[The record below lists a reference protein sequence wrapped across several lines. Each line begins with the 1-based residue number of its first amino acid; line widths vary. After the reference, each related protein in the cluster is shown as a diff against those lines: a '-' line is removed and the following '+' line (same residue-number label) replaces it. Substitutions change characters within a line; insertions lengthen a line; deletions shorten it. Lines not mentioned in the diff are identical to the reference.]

1 MLLVLVAALVACV
14 LVCFVVLVPTC
25 LGVDRVRS
33 VVGDRRRLHR
43 RLRAAAPF
51 VGGLVVVLAINKG
64 LLDRTE
70 AFAYQYGIEAT
81 AWFHAVE
88 GDLVGQLQTA
98 LPGWSLYYF
107 GPIYVLGYAV
117 LLTFPL
123 VAYLFVDDPRALRT
137 LVTSY
142 AINYAVAV
150 VCYTAVLAYG
160 PRNYPADPVETD
172 PASVTATTAAADQP
186 LFNAFPAVTELTSQV
201 NVHTNVFPSLH
212 ASLSLTVFMLAVST
226 RRELPRWTVVAGV
239 LAASVVVSTMYLGIH
254 WAVDVIAG
262 AGLAVGSVVAASQI
276 VDRVHDGTG
285 W

>member
-160 PRNYPADPVETD
+160 PRNYTADPVETD

-262 AGLAVGSVVAASQI
+262 AGLAVGSVVAASRI

>member
-1 MLLVLVAALVACV
+1 MLFVLVAALVACV
-14 LVCFVVLVPTC
+14 LVCFAVLVPTC

-33 VVGDRRRLHR
+33 VVADRRRLR
-43 RLRAAAPF
+43 GRLRTAAPF
-51 VGGLVVVLAINKG
+51 VGGLAVVVALNKG

-70 AFAYQYGIEAT
+70 AFAYQYGVEAT

-88 GDLVGQLQTA
+88 GNLVGQLQAA

-107 GPIYVLGYAV
+107 GPMYVLGYAV

-123 VAYLFVDDPRALRT
+123 VAYLFVDDPRALQT
-137 LVTSY
+137 LVMSY

-150 VCYTAVLAYG
+150 VCYAAVLAYG
-160 PRNYPADPVETD
+160 PRNYPADPIETD
-172 PASVTATTAAADQP
+172 PTSVTAATAAADQP

-212 ASLSLTVFMLAVST
+212 ASLSLTVFVLAVST
-226 RRELPRWTVVAGV
+226 RRELPRWTAVAGV
-239 LAASVVVSTMYLGIH
+239 VAASVVVSTMYLGIH
-254 WAVDVIAG
+254 WAVDVVAG
-262 AGLAVGSVVAASQI
+262 AALAVGSVAAASRI
-276 VDRVHDGTG
+276 VDRVHDGNG